1 MKILELEYIK
11 GSHKEYPFDGI
22 NIIEM
27 HDMFKGFHKI
37 LQNDGYNIKAI
48 NIAEK
53 DNGLFWILL
62 DESKKHFRLEHYA
75 NIL

>member
-1 MKILELEYIK
+1 MKILKLEYIK
-11 GSHKEYPFDGI
+11 GSHKKYPFDGI

-27 HDMFKGFHKI
+27 HDMFKVFHKI
-37 LQNDGYNIKAI
+37 LQNDGYNIKAM

-62 DESKKHFRLEHYA
+62 DESKKYFKLEHYA